1 MSVLGTYARSSY
13 TLLTGMST
21 SKGQWQQRP
30 SLKQH
35 LYSLVPYFSARKLAS
50 SRTFLGLQLI
60 LSKRTS
66 PIKSRGFSPLQADC
80 STLSY
85 NSPHLSSP
93 EELASLTEDARDTI
107 VALSSGS
114 GRAGVAV
121 IRVSGPRAGAMLGHG
136 TKACTLQRSGLMKA
150 VCLSMQDKLCG
161 VQMVSCRGS

>member
-1 MSVLGTYARSSY
+1 MLGSYARSIY
-13 TLLTGMST
+13 TLLIGMST
-21 SKGQWQQRP
+21 SKGQWQQQP

-35 LYSLVPYFSARKLAS
+35 LYSLVPYFSAGRLAS

-60 LSKRTS
+60 SSKRTS
-66 PIKSRGFSPLQADC
+66 PIKYRGFYSLQADC

-85 NSPHLSSP
+85 SSAHISSP

-114 GRAGVAV
+114 GRAGVAI
-121 IRVSGPRAGAMLGHG
+121 IRVSGPRAGVMLGHG
-136 TKACTLQRSGLMKA
+136 TKACTLQRSGLMEA

-161 VQMVSCRGS
+161 VQIVSCRGS